1 MNSGIKSMEGKIIT
15 VVGIP
20 GSGKT
25 TLGENLSERFGVD
38 FLEENWKS
46 IPFLHGEGAE
56 KSSNFEICI
65 GFLNMRFSQITK
77 ANEIR
82 LMGKNVIIDTVLEM
96 TAIYS
101 RQMLDDEEYK
111 EFEKVYN
118 VYCGILP
125 KPDFY
130 LYLVGDLDVIRERA
144 LKRNLGIK
152 IEQAMLSKENL
163 LKSKDGIETV
173 LADIDKS
180 KILEIDV
187 IKEDV
192 RDDAVLGSIAQRA
205 SLL

>member
-1 MNSGIKSMEGKIIT
+1 MEGKIIT

-25 TLGENLSERFGVD
+25 TLGENLSKKFGID

-46 IPFLHGEGAE
+46 IPFVHGKGAE

-82 LMGKNVIIDTVLEM
+82 LRGNNVIIDTVLEM

-118 VYCGILP
+118 VYCSILP
-125 KPDFY
+125 KPDLY

-152 IEQAMLSKENL
+152 IEQTMLSMENL
-163 LKSKDGIETV
+163 LKAKEGIEEILSRVDSDRV
-173 LADIDKS
+173 LRV
-180 KILEIDV
+180 DV
-187 IKEDV
+187 ARKDV
-192 RDDAVLGSIAQRA
+192 RTDAVMDSIAQKIGII
-205 SLL
+205 